1 VKTLRLGI
9 VGAGLMG
16 RELASAAARW
26 IHLLDVDFRPEI
38 VAVCDLDTTRLE
50 WFAERVVPRDSL
62 YTNVDDLLSRT
73 DVDAVYC
80 AVPHNLHEDLYCQI
94 LAAGKHLFGEKPFG
108 IDAAANASIVAAAAA
123 APELVVRC
131 SSEFPF
137 WPGAL
142 RVVEAVESGRLGR
155 VIEVRAAFLHSSDLD
170 PGKPINWKRMV
181 ASNGQ
186 YGVLGDLGM
195 HVLHLPIRLGWR
207 PDVVFA
213 VLSNIVTERPDAS
226 GELVPCETWDNAL
239 VACREESG
247 FPMLLE
253 VKRIAPGEMD
263 TWSFEVIGDRGAARF
278 TTKHPRT
285 FWTLDYV
292 PGGEQSWAA
301 TDIGY
306 RSAYPTITGEI
317 FEFGF
322 TDAVLQMLA
331 AFCDEVVN
339 GDEMTGRVRCATLEE
354 TQLHHAILTA
364 ALESG
369 ERGETVRPTRLST
382 VDA

>member
-1 VKTLRLGI
+1 MKEVRLGI

-38 VAVCDLDTTRLE
+38 VAVCDVDSARLE

-62 YTNVDDLLSRT
+62 YTNVDELLARA

-80 AVPHNLHEDLYCQI
+80 AVPHNLHEELYVKI
-94 LAAGKHLFGEKPFG
+94 LRAGKHLFAEKPFG
-108 IDAAANASIVAAAAA
+108 IDAAAGAAIAVVAAAS
-123 APELVVRC
+123 PELLVRC

-142 RVVEAVESGRLGR
+142 RIFEAVQAGRFGQI
-155 VIEVRAAFLHSSDLD
+155 IEVRAAFLHSSDLD
-170 PGKPINWKRMV
+170 PNKPINWKRMV
-181 ASNGQ
+181 DINGR
-186 YGVLGDLGM
+186 YGVLGDLGL
-195 HVLHLPIRLGWR
+195 HVLHLPLRLGWR
-207 PDVVFA
+207 PELVFA
-213 VLSNIVTERPDAS
+213 VLSNIVTERPNAA
-226 GELVPCETWDNAL
+226 GELVPCETWDNAML
-239 VACREESG
+239 ACRERAG

-263 TWSFEVIGDRGAARF
+263 TWSLEVLGTRGGARF
-278 TTKHPRT
+278 STKHPKT
-285 FWTLDYV
+285 LWTLDYE

-301 TDIGY
+301 TDLGY
-306 RSAYPTITGEI
+306 RSAYPTISGEI

-322 TDAVLQMLA
+322 GDSILQMLA
-331 AFCDEVVN
+331 AFCDEVVHR
-339 GDEMTGRVRCATLEE
+339 DEMRGPLRCVTLEE
-354 TQLHHAILTA
+354 TQLQHAILTA

-369 ERGETVRPTRLST
+369 ESGTAVTPRWP
-382 VDA
+382 